1 MIIKQQKTEIEYR
14 SLITFLF
21 SQSDTL
27 KSHTASPFTAP
38 QARAPPSTINCA
50 WSSVAHD
57 SPRSELHRPHFTVP
71 RGPPLCALWL
81 FSLTASTPPLPLPVS
96 RS

>member
-1 MIIKQQKTEIEYR
+1 MIIKQQKTEFEYR
-14 SLITFLF
+14 SLITFPF

-27 KSHTASPFTAP
+27 KSHTASPFMAP
-38 QARAPPSTINCA
+38 QARAPPFTINCA

-57 SPRSELHRPHFTVP
+57 SACSELHRPHFTVP

-81 FSLTASTPPLPLPVS
+81 SSPTTSTPPLPLSVS